1 MFRINI
7 LIALTSCMLFI
18 SSCDQNKGNNNIV
31 RIGHVAPLTGNQ
43 AHLRKDNEAGFNMAI
58 GDLNKRNLVIDGKP
72 VIFEGLSEDDAADP
86 KQGTSAA
93 QKLID
98 YEVAGVIGHLN
109 SGTTVPASA
118 MYNRAGIPQISPSAT
133 LPKYTRQGFKRA
145 YRVVANDIQLGGSL
159 GKYSFGSLGLKKVAV
174 IDDRTAYGAG
184 VAKEFQKSFEKA
196 GGKIVSRE
204 YTHDKATDFFAILT
218 AIKSKN
224 PDLIFFGGMDA
235 IAGPM
240 LRQMQQLN
248 MNIKF
253 FGGDGICTTE
263 LPNLA
268 GKSLGEKKVFCAEA
282 GGLIDP
288 NTIEKN
294 SEFKKRFLE
303 INNVPVKLYS
313 PYVYDATMMLVQ
325 SMVDA
330 DSTNPNIYAKYLSD
344 LTYNGVTGPISFD
357 DFGDVKNASLTIF
370 TFKNGQ
376 KFPLEIIKAST
387 DS

>member
-1 MFRINI
+1 M
-7 LIALTSCMLFI
+7 
-18 SSCDQNKGNNNIV
+18 SS
-31 RIGHVAPLTGNQ
+31 
-43 AHLRKDNEAGFNMAI
+43 
-58 GDLNKRNLVIDGKP
+58 LV
-72 VIFEGLSEDDAADP
+72 
-86 KQGTSAA
+86 
-93 QKLID
+93 
-98 YEVAGVIGHLN
+98 
-109 SGTTVPASA
+109 
-118 MYNRAGIPQISPSAT
+118 
-133 LPKYTRQGFKRA
+133 LP
-145 YRVVANDIQLGGSL
+145 
-159 GKYSFGSLGLKKVAV
+159 
-174 IDDRTAYGAG
+174 
-184 VAKEFQKSFEKA
+184 
-196 GGKIVSRE
+196 
-204 YTHDKATDFFAILT
+204 
-218 AIKSKN
+218 
-224 PDLIFFGGMDA
+224 
-235 IAGPM
+235 
-240 LRQMQQLN
+240 
-248 MNIKF
+248 
-253 FGGDGICTTE
+253 
-263 LPNLA
+263 
-268 GKSLGEKKVFCAEA
+268 KKVFCAEA